1 MIRIRVAAVLAL
13 STLAFPVSI
22 AHGQQI
28 FGPGGTAPTANQG
41 SATGRNVP
49 QCQAAPGGSRMR
61 NRNSAECDA
70 AAARS
75 RFAIGRVASGSSA
88 RQTE

>member
-1 MIRIRVAAVLAL
+1 MIRIRATAVLAL
-13 STLAFPVSI
+13 TTFVLPVSI
-22 AHGQQI
+22 TYGQQI

-61 NRNSAECDA
+61 NRNSE
-70 AAARS
+70 
-75 RFAIGRVASGSSA
+75 
-88 RQTE
+88 E